1 MNRLTKWNRK
11 LQIFREKLI
20 TSKIKSPQR
29 KVLIRNFVLKL
40 INNYKRRKSNQLM
53 SLENRSIYQLRKE
66 SNIKNLGNHKILLL
80 QIMNNLKEW
89 LQLLELNQDML
100 LPFVLLNNNSQDMV
114 LQLLLNKN
122 TCPLLQLKLNLMLDH
137 TWARRNYSPTL
148 PNMRN
153 MPRDRNQIYYF

>member
-66 SNIKNLGNHKILLL
+66 SNIKNLGNHKILLQ